1 MTTPLSVSSRSA
13 GRGPNLI
20 LCGAVPVAPAGVR
33 AILYVPA
40 DQASV

>member
-20 LCGAVPVAPAGVR
+20 LAGAVPV
-33 AILYVPA
+33 VPA
-40 DQASV
+40 RVSAMFHVLADGASV

>member
-20 LCGAVPVAPAGVR
+20 LVGAVPVVPALVR
-33 AILYVPA
+33 AMPYVLA
-40 DQASV
+40 DGASV